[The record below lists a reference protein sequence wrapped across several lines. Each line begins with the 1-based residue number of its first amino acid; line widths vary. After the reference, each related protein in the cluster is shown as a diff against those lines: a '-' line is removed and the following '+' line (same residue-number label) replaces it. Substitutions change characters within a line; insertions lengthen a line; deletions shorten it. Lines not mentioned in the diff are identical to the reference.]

1 MPILVIFTSRL
12 SFRLKGEMQYYHF
25 RSTRSVFT
33 DLEDCDDSNMQKET
47 EDRTMKY
54 FLQTDLLSVRK

>member
-1 MPILVIFTSRL
+1 MGE
-12 SFRLKGEMQYYHF
+12 KGEMQYYHF

-47 EDRTMKY
+47 EDATMKY